1 LNFGGWL
8 GETMKKNKFKQFLKD
23 NKKGQIF
30 LVCTVI
36 MTIYML
42 SFINIVYELNRT
54 QYTEELEINEFQAAF
69 DNFRTETDSY
79 VINMLAN
86 FSQPATIID
95 SNLTAGTI
103 LQSWLDFAEIQ
114 MVSKGYIAI
123 FEIDEL
129 IPAVLPVEL
138 VSTNGRMSF
147 TGDIDVYM
155 ECNYMSIEIQLSY
168 NIDYILT
175 YTNTA
180 SNAIID
186 FYSDSIHGINYL
198 GYSQVTVNAAATIDL
213 FNGTYIYGTPL
224 APGDVVV
231 GVSPEQIIVTLNV

>member
-1 LNFGGWL
+1 
-8 GETMKKNKFKQFLKD
+8 MKQNKFKQFLKD

-54 QYTEELEINEFQAAF
+54 QYTEEIAVNEFQATF
-69 DNFRTETDSY
+69 DNFRTETDEY
-79 VINMLAN
+79 VISMLAN

-95 SNLTAGTI
+95 SNATAGTI

-114 MVSKGYIAI
+114 MLSKGYIAV

-129 IPAVLPVEL
+129 IPAVLPIEL

-147 TGDIDVYM
+147 RGDIDVYM
-155 ECNYMSIEIQLSY
+155 ECNYMSIVTQLSY
-168 NIDYILT
+168 SVNYTLV

-180 SNAIID
+180 TNAIID
-186 FYSDSIHGINYL
+186 FYYETVFGINYL
-198 GYSQVTVNAAATIDL
+198 GYSQVTVNAAATTDL
-213 FNGTYIYGTPL
+213 YNGTYIYSAPL
-224 APGDVVV
+224 APGDIVV
-231 GVSPEQIIVTLNV
+231 GVSAEQVIVTLTV